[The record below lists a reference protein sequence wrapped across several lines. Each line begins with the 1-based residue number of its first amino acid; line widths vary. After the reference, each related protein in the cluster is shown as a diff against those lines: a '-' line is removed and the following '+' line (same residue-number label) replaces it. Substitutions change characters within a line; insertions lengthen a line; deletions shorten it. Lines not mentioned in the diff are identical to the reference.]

1 MRKRI
6 FEIIE
11 VAKEH
16 DKMSHL
22 YDLFMIMLI
31 IVSIIPLAI
40 KEPSYIGWVCS
51 GKEFSLTQIVNFRC
65 SIFANRKADLYG
77 MDNSRSYR
85 NSVSGVLAGV

>member
-22 YDLFMIMLI
+22 YDLFMNALI
-31 IVSIIPLAI
+31 IVSH
-40 KEPSYIGWVCS
+40 YY
-51 GKEFSLTQIVNFRC
+51 TVNVFW
-65 SIFANRKADLYG
+65 I
-77 MDNSRSYR
+77 
-85 NSVSGVLAGV
+85 